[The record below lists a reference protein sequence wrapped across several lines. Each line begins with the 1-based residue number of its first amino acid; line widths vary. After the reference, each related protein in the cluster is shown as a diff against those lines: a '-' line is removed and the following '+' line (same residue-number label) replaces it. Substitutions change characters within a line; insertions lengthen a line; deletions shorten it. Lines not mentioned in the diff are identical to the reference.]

1 VQPDAAPI
9 AVRSGTD
16 TAAVPSGSGAN
27 SVSTTRRKRVDGR
40 TRSARRVKQLIAGY
54 AKRLDRIA
62 VDPIVAADIAKLA
75 EHEALAEDLR
85 AAALRREPI
94 DHTILNQ
101 HERAVRRLRTALA
114 LDRLPELPPAPSL
127 DSYRGAKHGGTP

>member
-1 VQPDAAPI
+1 MPL
-9 AVRSGTD
+9 D
-16 TAAVPSGSGAN
+16 TALVPPRY
-27 SVSTTRRKRVDGR
+27 STAATPVGRRNKRLDGR
-40 TRSARRVKQLIAGY
+40 SKPARRVKQLIVGY

-101 HERAVRRLRTALA
+101 HERAVGRLRTALG
-114 LDRLPELPPAPSL
+114 LDRPPEAPPPPPL
-127 DSYRGAKHGGTP
+127 DSYRRVRQEEAS

>member
-1 VQPDAAPI
+1 MPL
-9 AVRSGTD
+9 D
-16 TAAVPSGSGAN
+16 TPLVPPRYGAD
-27 SVSTTRRKRVDGR
+27 TTPAGRRIKRVDGR

-114 LDRLPELPPAPSL
+114 LDRLPELPPPSL
-127 DSYRGAKHGGTP
+127 DSYRRAKHGGTP